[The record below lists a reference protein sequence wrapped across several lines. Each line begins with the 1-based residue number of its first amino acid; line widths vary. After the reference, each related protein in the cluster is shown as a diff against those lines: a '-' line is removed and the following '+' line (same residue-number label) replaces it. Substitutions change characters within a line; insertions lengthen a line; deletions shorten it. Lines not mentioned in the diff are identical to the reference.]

1 MEYTTSEI
9 VLAVIIV
16 GIVIF
21 GIFCLI
27 DLIPDDVN
35 DSLDK
40 KERFEKTKEKN
51 MIVEVICDCIK
62 CENNENG
69 YCSVENLVI
78 NRDGE
83 CMSYD
88 GDRIPT

>member
-16 GIVIF
+16 GFVIL

-40 KERFEKTKEKN
+40 KERFEKNKGEKH
-51 MIVEVICDCIK
+51 D
-62 CENNENG
+62 
-69 YCSVENLVI
+69 SRSDL
-78 NRDGE
+78 
-83 CMSYD
+83 
-88 GDRIPT
+88 

>member
-16 GIVIF
+16 GIVIL

-35 DSLDK
+35 DPLDK
-40 KERFEKTKEKN
+40 KEHFEKNKGEKH
-51 MIVEVICDCIK
+51 D
-62 CENNENG
+62 
-69 YCSVENLVI
+69 S
-78 NRDGE
+78 
-83 CMSYD
+83 
-88 GDRIPT
+88 

>member
-35 DSLDK
+35 DSLDE
-40 KERFEKTKEKN
+40 KERFEKNKGEKH
-51 MIVEVICDCIK
+51 D
-62 CENNENG
+62 
-69 YCSVENLVI
+69 SRSDL
-78 NRDGE
+78 
-83 CMSYD
+83 
-88 GDRIPT
+88 